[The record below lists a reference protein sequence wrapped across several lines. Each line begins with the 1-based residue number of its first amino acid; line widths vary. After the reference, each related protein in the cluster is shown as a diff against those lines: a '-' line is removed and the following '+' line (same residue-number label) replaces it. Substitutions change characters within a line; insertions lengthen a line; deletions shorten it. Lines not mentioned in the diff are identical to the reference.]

1 MKLKRVF
8 GLILIAVA
16 LLGCLTVIASADN
29 TARATGGF
37 EFTIEPGKMKESSTA
52 MPLDVDDEVTI
63 KASFTPFIGRVDVG
77 LIDENRRSP
86 AAALTLQLRFRR
98 RAIIPLRC
106 GTLEHLMFR

>member
-63 KASFTPFIGRVDVG
+63 KASFT
-77 LIDENRRSP
+77 
-86 AAALTLQLRFRR
+86 TL
-98 RAIIPLRC
+98 
-106 GTLEHLMFR
+106 G